1 MFPPLAE
8 QDLHTQFA
16 EAVISGS
23 VDATDDFE
31 LMTGM
36 PYMDPVY
43 REHLPFFDDPRL
55 GLYRLPDQQ
64 KKSSAGANSRARPVR
79 ERLLEARSMDEA
91 HNFIKGRKSLLWI
104 LSRLKC

>member
-16 EAVISGS
+16 EAVVSGRADS
-23 VDATDDFE
+23 TDDFE

-36 PYMDPVY
+36 PYMDPVH

-55 GLYRLPDQQ
+55 GQYRLPDQQ
-64 KKSSAGANSRARPVR
+64 KKSGTGIFTSARPVR
-79 ERLLEARSMDEA
+79 ERLLEARSMDEVYNA
-91 HNFIKGRKSLLWI
+91 IKGRRST
-104 LSRLKC
+104 